1 MFNLLN
7 TNWKPKLLAFGVSVL
22 ALTTSAQN
30 NFNSLELNLQR
41 SIGLFSADTHKL
53 QGDAYGGEISYHI
66 NTANHKSAWIQDLG
80 VKSVDLLFN
89 YKRMGEVNR
98 VLGPIK
104 GEYGDSYALLGGIT
118 LPLVNIGKTSVD
130 FAPALGLLY
139 AGKTWFTNQ
148 NPLLGSKLNFAAR
161 AALKLNVP
169 VAEKTELTASLD
181 VLHYSNGGSRVPNNG
196 MNLANVGIGVR
207 PYLSTKSS
215 ENKKSEDVDNGYAKN
230 TFDFGVS
237 VGRRG
242 VYKSK
247 NFLYRTGLY
256 LGYNYRF
263 ASYMAIG
270 TGVDAIYYHT
280 LYDVNRN
287 AETYQSN
294 ATSLKRWRVGAAIGP
309 DFWMGN
315 LAMMAKYGYY
325 IYYDSLKPIKTYWT
339 AGAKYKLNNW
349 LALQGK
355 IYIHQTEADYIGF
368 GLMFTK

>member
-1 MFNLLN
+1 MFNLPN
-7 TNWKPKLLAFGVSVL
+7 TNWKPKLLAFGMSVL
-22 ALTTSAQN
+22 ALTASAQN
-30 NFNSLELNLQR
+30 NFNSLELNLQK
-41 SIGLFSADTHKL
+41 SIGLFSADNHKL
-53 QGDAYGGEISYHI
+53 QGEAYGGEISYHI
-66 NTANHKSAWIQDLG
+66 NTIRSRSAWIQDLG
-80 VKSVDLLFN
+80 VKSVDFIFN
-89 YKRMGEVNR
+89 YKNMDQINR
-98 VLGPIK
+98 VLVPIK

-118 LPLVNIGKTSVD
+118 LPLLHVGKASLD
-130 FAPALGLLY
+130 FAPAFGLLY
-139 AGKTWFTNQ
+139 ASETWFTNQ

-169 VAEKTELTASLD
+169 VAEKTALTASLD
-181 VLHYSNGGSRVPNNG
+181 ILHYSNGGFRVPNNG
-196 MNLANVGIGVR
+196 MNLANLGIGVKQ
-207 PYLSTKSS
+207 YLNFKSGNESKST
-215 ENKKSEDVDNGYAKN
+215 DVDNSYAKHS
-230 TFDFGVS
+230 FDFGVG

-247 NFLYRTGLY
+247 DFLYRTGLY

-270 TGVDAIYYHT
+270 TGVDAVYYHT

-294 ATSLKRWRVGAAIGP
+294 ATSLARWRVGAAVGP
-309 DFWMGN
+309 DFWMGD
-315 LAMMAKYGYY
+315 LAIMAKYGYY